1 MGWQLSS
8 LVIITQSLI
17 FVFFISY
24 IFHEK
29 SSLLSLKCRLFFV
42 YETKEINIIKLIY
55 YKVKRNFQQ
64 PSASYSEQHICTKT
78 IIYVQHAHKIHNP
91 VMLVAKVRQKQ
102 PREVRVV
109 RSTELFSCQK
119 PRPGR
124 VLEK

>member
-8 LVIITQSLI
+8 LLIITQSLI
-17 FVFFISY
+17 FVFLLV
-24 IFHEK
+24 IFSMKNPHYFH
-29 SSLLSLKCRLFFV
+29 LNADFFFV